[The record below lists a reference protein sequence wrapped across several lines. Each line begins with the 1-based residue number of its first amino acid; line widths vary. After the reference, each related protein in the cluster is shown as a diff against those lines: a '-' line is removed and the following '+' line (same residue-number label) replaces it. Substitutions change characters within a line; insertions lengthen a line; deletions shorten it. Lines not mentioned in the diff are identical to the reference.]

1 MNTVKKYSGIVWMTL
16 APIVMAWLVLQAVNK
31 ISMAPTS
38 AKHNVMLQWIII
50 LIVFAPI
57 LLGLLIFG
65 FYALKGEYAHL
76 PEDSSELEDDYGAKP
91 L

>member
-1 MNTVKKYSGIVWMTL
+1 MNNIKKVLGIVWMTL
-16 APIVMAWLVLQAVNK
+16 APILMVWLVMQAVSK
-31 ISMAPTS
+31 INAASEATRS
-38 AKHNVMLQWIII
+38 NVMLQWVII

-76 PEDSSELEDDYGAKP
+76 PEDSKEVETDYEEAP

>member
-1 MNTVKKYSGIVWMTL
+1 MNNIKKFLGIIWMTL
-16 APIVMAWLVLQAVNK
+16 APIVMVWLVMQAVSK
-31 ISMAPTS
+31 INAAS
-38 AKHNVMLQWIII
+38 AATRSNVMLQWVII

-76 PEDSSELEDDYGAKP
+76 PEDSKEVESDYEEAP